1 MRLFR
6 GSAAP
11 PGKGNGREGG
21 EVWGEAGRAGGQR
34 GFSPPSPPPPPPKHS
49 SCCAGS
55 GGGLHPRPRSSAGC
69 AGALSAY
76 SLKWEIRALRN
87 GECAA
92 GARARVCPS
101 RRACVRPCALSRSP
115 PRCRA
120 RAGAPGSPSVERRP
134 RRRGH
139 LQPPGAGGQR
149 VPPRPPPPP
158 VPRVR
163 GAMRTPVTVPRIA
176 KARRAGT
183 AARRGDAGCHER
195 G

>member
-11 PGKGNGREGG
+11 PGKGSGRQGG

-34 GFSPPSPPPPPPKHS
+34 GFSPPSPPPRRS
-49 SCCAGS
+49 SCFAGS

-92 GARARVCPS
+92 GARARECPS
-101 RRACVRPCALSRSP
+101 VRPRSAAPLCAARPGGSLGQ
-115 PRCRA
+115 PR
-120 RAGAPGSPSVERRP
+120 

-139 LQPPGAGGQR
+139 LQTPGAA
-149 VPPRPPPPP
+149 RPPPPP
-158 VPRVR
+158 VR
-163 GAMRTPVTVPRIA
+163 GF
-176 KARRAGT
+176 G
-183 AARRGDAGCHER
+183 ER
-195 G
+195 CELR

>member
-1 MRLFR
+1 MRLIR

-11 PGKGNGREGG
+11 LGKGSGRGG
-21 EVWGEAGRAGGQR
+21 ELWGEAGRAGGQR
-34 GFSPPSPPPPPPKHS
+34 AFSPPSPPPPRHG

-87 GECAA
+87 GECA
-92 GARARVCPS
+92 
-101 RRACVRPCALSRSP
+101 CVRARSP
-115 PRCRA
+115 PLRSPPPARPEPRA
-120 RAGAPGSPSVERRP
+120 APPPSPGPAPRP
-134 RRRGH
+134 
-139 LQPPGAGGQR
+139 A
-149 VPPRPPPPP
+149 PPPPAASRGGRAAPCPPLPP
-158 VPRVR
+158 VPSVR
-163 GAMRTPVTVPRIA
+163 AGMRTPLNSFWDRCL
-176 KARRAGT
+176 RE